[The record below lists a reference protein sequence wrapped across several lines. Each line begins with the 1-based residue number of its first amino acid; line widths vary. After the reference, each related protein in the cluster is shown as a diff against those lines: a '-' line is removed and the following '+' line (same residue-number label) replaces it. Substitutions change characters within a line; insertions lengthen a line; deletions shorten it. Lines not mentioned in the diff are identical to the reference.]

1 MSDTKW
7 RKLFVALR
15 QCWGW
20 SEKHEAEREFIVKFV
35 TNPEPKPVELPFLH
49 PPWAWVETRYGQTP
63 LRSIEWLEFA
73 AEISI
78 PRPNNVPARVF
89 RRDVEI
95 VAKVAGQL
103 GCHVVPVEGGIRIM
117 GYSR

>member
-7 RKLFVALR
+7 RKLFVAL
-15 QCWGW
+15 QPCWGVGQSW
-20 SEKHEAEREFIVKFV
+20 WDENDITAKFIDSAR
-35 TNPEPKPVELPFLH
+35 PVPFGIPSLST
-49 PPWAWVETRYGQTP
+49 PWAYMDTRYGPLP
-63 LRSIEWLEFA
+63 LRTIEWLEFT

-78 PRPNNVPARVF
+78 PRPNNVPARVV

-95 VAKVAGQL
+95 VANVAEQL
-103 GCHVVPVEGGIRIM
+103 GCHVVPIEGGIRIM